1 MAEKQRTEIDAG
13 LLEELRRVAREQDRR
28 EDEVLEE
35 AVRRYLIAGA
45 KRSKNLIDLFD
56 LFERIDH
63 GQEERRV
70 EPLSDEEAMQLANDE
85 LHDWR
90 DEQAR
95 ELP

>member
-35 AVRRYLIAGA
+35 AVRRYLTYGA
-45 KRSKNLIDLFD
+45 RRSRDLIDLFD
-56 LFERIDH
+56 RIDR
-63 GQEERRV
+63 GQEERGV
-70 EPLSDEEAMQLANDE
+70 EPLSDEEAMRLANDE
-85 LHDWR
+85 LHAWR
-90 DEQAR
+90 DEQSR

>member
-45 KRSKNLIDLFD
+45 RRSKSLIDLFD
-56 LFERIDH
+56 RIDR
-63 GQEERRV
+63 GQEERGV

-85 LHDWR
+85 LHAWR
-90 DEQAR
+90 NEQAR

>member
-28 EDEVLEE
+28 EDEVLDE
-35 AVRRYLIAGA
+35 AVRRYLIAGDR
-45 KRSKNLIDLFD
+45 RSKS

-63 GQEERRV
+63 GQEERGV

-85 LHDWR
+85 LHAWR
-90 DEQAR
+90 NEQAR